1 MRYKDE
7 IWHTYRGITKTKEK
21 NFKPRT
27 FCLGA
32 SEMDDRIFSVYLSQK
47 KKLTLLQMRQKAEI
61 WQTYGGTTQ
70 IRGKI

>member
-1 MRYKDE
+1 MKFGTLIE
-7 IWHTYRGITKTKEK
+7 GSP
-21 NFKPRT
+21 KPKRKILNPEH
-27 FCLGA
+27 FALGHQKWMTE
-32 SEMDDRIFSVYLSQK
+32 SFLYICPK